1 METSLS
7 YSQSSRAALPTTG
20 ALATWPP
27 WRDSRSTTSRRSLP
41 LSGNSSASRDSSH
54 IHPEQIGVSSRP
66 RHSVPQGPSIGL
78 GTAATRILGIF
89 RKGGGD
95 VQEASGRRVL
105 TLKMTAAARLFV
117 ALMAMAMMTIAM
129 AVVLHF
135 VVAGSVDRGSQAT
148 IEQWLITLEAVRRI
162 GVAIYLVALALGL
175 GAIITVLGFQTI
187 RVRQLPNET
196 TGQSQ
201 GVAHQHMG
209 HCLYPVGVSSRSSVE
224 PATMSWS
231 RRF

>member
-1 METSLS
+1 
-7 YSQSSRAALPTTG
+7 
-20 ALATWPP
+20 
-27 WRDSRSTTSRRSLP
+27 
-41 LSGNSSASRDSSH
+41 
-54 IHPEQIGVSSRP
+54 
-66 RHSVPQGPSIGL
+66 
-78 GTAATRILGIF
+78 
-89 RKGGGD
+89 
-95 VQEASGRRVL
+95 VL

-187 RVRQLPNET
+187 RVRQLTQRDYGSIP
-196 TGQSQ
+196 GC
-201 GVAHQHMG
+201 GPPAHG
-209 HCLYPVGVSSRSSVE
+209 PLSVSRRVSSRSSVE